1 MFYFSKNKAKCSDIL
16 LFSVSLFIH
25 QIKSVSYMCI
35 SKSIVNAAA
44 VESLYCGLQKIKHIR
59 LGSIPVV
66 VEEKRAARGKQPSAG
81 LGGYV

>member
-1 MFYFSKNKAKCSDIL
+1 MFGYTIFSA
-16 LFSVSLFIH
+16 SLFIH

-66 VEEKRAARGKQPSAG
+66 VEKRAARGKQPSAG